1 MTRGIETWRQIEV
14 SSDTSQAQTFLG
26 LRFTIPGSWSTMRDP
41 FDLDTLSLWSLTGRT
56 GGS

>member
-14 SSDTSQAQTFLG
+14 SSDTSQAQTFVA
-26 LRFTIPGSWSTMRDP
+26 LRFTIPGSSSTMRDP
-41 FDLDTLSLWSLTGRT
+41 FDLDTLAPWSLTGRT